1 MSNKS
6 IAVYAQAMQRQKEE
20 EQAQSQ
26 SNPVEKSGDARHA
39 RQASSAIPESSAR
52 HASSA
57 IPERHDLPLDDTLEA
72 FISTTFG
79 MKSSHAVNF
88 RCPPELNTAIDA
100 VLPHAEI
107 QAGTRIS
114 KTRVFVFA
122 LAYALWDFH
131 HNGPESQLVAFFK
144 KS

>member
-6 IAVYAQAMQRQKEE
+6 ISVYAQAMQRQKEE
-20 EQAQSQ
+20 QQAQQ
-26 SNPVEKSGDARHA
+26 QANPVEKSGNARHE
-39 RQASSAIPESSAR
+39 RQ
-52 HASSA
+52 ASSA
-57 IPERHDLPLDDTLEA
+57 IPERHDLPFDDTLEA
-72 FISTTFG
+72 LISTTFR
-79 MKSSHAVNF
+79 MKSSHAINF

-144 KS
+144 K

>member
-6 IAVYAQAMQRQKEE
+6 ISVYAQAMQRQKEE
-20 EQAQSQ
+20 QQAQSQ
-26 SNPVEKSGDARHA
+26 ANPVEKSGDAR
-39 RQASSAIPESSAR
+39 Q
-52 HASSA
+52 ASSA

-131 HNGPESQLVAFFK
+131 HHGPESQLVAFFK
-144 KS
+144 RS